1 MSPFDD
7 NGKYGDVRW
16 IDTGNSCCLRESL
29 GSKLL
34 EFLAAFKAHGRA
46 CVIIQ
51 PGGYTDCFVFFCTR
65 GRNLFLPDVSCV
77 MVPDPELF
85 YDGQGVILTE
95 REILYVATDKLVD
108 HVKRLAEIQMRC
120 QRLSFNSQLARG
132 TILKLLNAGTNMAC
146 LLANVTWQN
155 SNAVCGVH

>member
-1 MSPFDD
+1 MSPFDYD
-7 NGKYGDVRW
+7 GKYGDVRW
-16 IDTGNSCCLRESL
+16 IDTGNSRCLCESL
-29 GSKLL
+29 GSELL
-34 EFLAAFKAHGRA
+34 EFLAAFKANGHT

-51 PGGYTDCFVFFCTR
+51 PSGDTDCFVFFCSR